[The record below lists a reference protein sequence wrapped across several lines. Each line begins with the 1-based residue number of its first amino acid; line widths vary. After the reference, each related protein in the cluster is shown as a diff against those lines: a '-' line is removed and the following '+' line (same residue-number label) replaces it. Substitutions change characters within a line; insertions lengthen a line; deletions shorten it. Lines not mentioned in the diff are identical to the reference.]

1 MISAISQQLVSISL
15 SLGSGYSNIINLFEI
30 ISGNNLLLFV
40 WITFMQAIK
49 KKLGLYIAIY
59 LKPGIRI
66 LEHISEDSKTI
77 ETLCK
82 IESSAKLNSSAIN
95 IFPSSNSL
103 YNGPLTDLGI
113 PCFSVKVPY
122 KSLT

>member
-1 MISAISQQLVSISL
+1 
-15 SLGSGYSNIINLFEI
+15 
-30 ISGNNLLLFV
+30 
-40 WITFMQAIK
+40 MQAIK

-95 IFPSSNSL
+95 IFPSSNSYIMGL
-103 YNGPLTDLGI
+103 
-113 PCFSVKVPY
+113 
-122 KSLT
+122 